1 MKDVSFFEIVL
12 RQVQDLMK
20 AKGVEISDQSSL
32 VKIMRI
38 AMECVELIRDER
50 VKGSEKK
57 NIVLKILAF
66 LVEKSNLDKDKKNL
80 LRSIIGGGSL
90 ETTID
95 IIIDASKGQFELN
108 RKTKRKLL
116 LCMSECLTGASKHC
130 CGKKKNVEAAED
142 NHVDERFSNLKITRQ
157 EML

>member
-1 MKDVSFFEIVL
+1 MEDISFFEIVL
-12 RQVQDLMK
+12 RQVQDMMK
-20 AKGVEISDQSSL
+20 AKGVEINDQSSL

-38 AMECVELIRDER
+38 AMECVELVRDER
-50 VKGSEKK
+50 VKGSDKK
-57 NIVLKILAF
+57 NIVIKVVRF
-66 LVEKSNLDKDKKNL
+66 LVEESKIDEEKKQF
-80 LRSIIGGGSL
+80 LRSMIEGGTL

-95 IIIDASKGQFELN
+95 LIVDASKGQFELN

-130 CGKKKNVEAAED
+130 CGKKKNVEAVED
-142 NHVDERFSNLKITRQ
+142 NNVDERLSNLKITKH

>member
-12 RQVQDLMK
+12 RQVQDMMK
-20 AKGVEISDQSSL
+20 AKGVEVNDQSSL

-66 LVEKSNLDKDKKNL
+66 LVEKSSLDKDKKNL

-116 LCMSECLTGASKHC
+116 LCMSECLTGASNHC

-142 NHVDERFSNLKITRQ
+142 NHVDERLSNLKITRQ

>member
-12 RQVQDLMK
+12 RQVQDMMK

-66 LVEKSNLDKDKKNL
+66 LVEKSSLDKDKKNL

-130 CGKKKNVEAAED
+130 CGKKKNVDTVED
-142 NHVDERFSNLKITRQ
+142 NQVDERFSNLKITRQ